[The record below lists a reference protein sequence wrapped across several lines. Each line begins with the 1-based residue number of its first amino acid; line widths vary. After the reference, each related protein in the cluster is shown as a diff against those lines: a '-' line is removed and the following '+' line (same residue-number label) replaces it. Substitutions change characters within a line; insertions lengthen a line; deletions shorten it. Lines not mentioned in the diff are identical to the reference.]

1 MDPLGRSAGVS
12 SKSDKTVCGRL
23 ASVSSPFHCPCR
35 SVCRRLAHLQHCLL
49 HVWLAPRGAAV
60 CLLHVWLTP
69 RGAAVCLLHV
79 WLTPRGAAVCLLH
92 VWLATRGAAICLLDV
107 WLAPGSAVWGQRSR
121 VMDSWSQSVGYPRRL
136 YIRSD

>member
-1 MDPLGRSAGVS
+1 MNPLGRSAGVS

-49 HVWLAPRGAAV
+49 HVWLVPRGAAV

-79 WLTPRGAAVCLLH
+79 WLTP
-92 VWLATRGAAICLLDV
+92 RGAAICLLDV

-136 YIRSD
+136 FINVYTLCPIKKTHQKL